1 MGAPLLHMVLDFENY
16 ARLRYDPSMTLAWA
30 EAFIQRVHDTTGRW
44 LGLYGGS
51 YLKQQFAGTADTVL
65 TNCWLWIAEYFYTSA
80 PPTAVPEPIPG

>member
-1 MGAPLLHMVLDFENY
+1 M
-16 ARLRYDPSMTLAWA
+16 
-30 EAFIQRVHDTTGRW
+30 HDTTGRW